1 MAEEKQIFDQ
11 GEDCKGGWKESMAGY
26 DEEGFFNTI
35 YITYNNSC
43 VKMNK

>member
-35 YITYNNSC
+35 YITYNNSY
-43 VKMNK
+43 VKMN